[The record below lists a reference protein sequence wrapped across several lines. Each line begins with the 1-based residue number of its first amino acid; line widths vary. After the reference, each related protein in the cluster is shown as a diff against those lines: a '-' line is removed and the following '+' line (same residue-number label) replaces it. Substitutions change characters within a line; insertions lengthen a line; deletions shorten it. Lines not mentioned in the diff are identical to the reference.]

1 MKPDGITIFG
11 LTFISI
17 ILVAVG
23 IVAVYGG

>member
-23 IVAVYGG
+23 IAAMHGG

>member
-1 MKPDGITIFG
+1 MKIDGITIFG

-23 IVAVYGG
+23 IAAMHGG